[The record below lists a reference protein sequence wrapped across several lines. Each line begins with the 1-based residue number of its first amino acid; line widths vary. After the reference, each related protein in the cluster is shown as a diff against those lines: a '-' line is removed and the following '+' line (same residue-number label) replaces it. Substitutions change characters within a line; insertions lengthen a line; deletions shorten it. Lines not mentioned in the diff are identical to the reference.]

1 MVFTAL
7 PLLSIIL
14 YVPSMLSRSS
24 TPAVRFLSFLGTV
37 SLANTAYIIRHFSLP
52 LPDRKGK
59 RPAAE
64 VERVMFVRKALFTTN
79 SVLCGLLVLV
89 YLFTSPSSQ
98 SIWPALYLVPGGA
111 YLCFSPSFLSS
122 FAILYFLLHTSPKTW
137 QENRHDEDHLGSC
150 HAAMFAI
157 ILIAREAMISVDL
170 SHLEDLRYEYKGA

>member
-14 YVPSMLSRSS
+14 FVPSMLSGSS
-24 TPAVRFLSFLGTV
+24 TPAVRFLSFLGIV
-37 SLANTAYIIRHFSLP
+37 SLSSTAYIIRHFSLP
-52 LPDRKGK
+52 LSDRKGK

-64 VERVMFVRKALFTTN
+64 VERAMFVRKALFTTN

-111 YLCFSPSFLSS
+111 YLYFSPPFLSC
-122 FAILYFLLHTSPKTW
+122 FLLNSLPKHEKKSDMMKKTTW
-137 QENRHDEDHLGSC
+137 AHVMQRC
-150 HAAMFAI
+150 
-157 ILIAREAMISVDL
+157 
-170 SHLEDLRYEYKGA
+170 LRSS

>member
-14 YVPSMLSRSS
+14 FVPSMLSGSS
-24 TPAVRFLSFLGTV
+24 TLAVRSLSFLGIV
-37 SLANTAYIIRHFSLP
+37 SLASTAYIIRHFSLP

-64 VERVMFVRKALFTTN
+64 VERAMFVRKALFTTN

-111 YLCFSPSFLSS
+111 YLCFSSPFLS
-122 FAILYFLLHTSPKTW
+122 LLPCFLLNTLPKKW
-137 QENRHDEDHLGSC
+137 KEKRHDEKDHLGSC
-150 HAAMFAI
+150 HTAMFAI

-170 SHLEDLRYEYKGA
+170 SHLEGLRYEYKGA

>member
-14 YVPSMLSRSS
+14 FVPSMLSGSS
-24 TPAVRFLSFLGTV
+24 TPAVRFLSFLGIV
-37 SLANTAYIIRHFSLP
+37 SLASTAYIIRHFSLP
-52 LPDRKGK
+52 LSDRKGK

-64 VERVMFVRKALFTTN
+64 VERAMFVRKALFTTN

-111 YLCFSPSFLSS
+111 YLCFSPP
-122 FAILYFLLHTSPKTW
+122 LLFVMFPVKFSPET
-137 QENRHDEDHLGSC
+137 
-150 HAAMFAI
+150 
-157 ILIAREAMISVDL
+157 
-170 SHLEDLRYEYKGA
+170 